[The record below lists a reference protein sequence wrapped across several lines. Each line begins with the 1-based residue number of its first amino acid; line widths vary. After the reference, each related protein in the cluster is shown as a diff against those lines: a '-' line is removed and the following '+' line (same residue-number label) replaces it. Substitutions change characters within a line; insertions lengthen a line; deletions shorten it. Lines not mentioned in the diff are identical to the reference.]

1 MKKYICID
9 IGGTAIKYGIIN
21 EEREF
26 IDKQNIPSN
35 AQKGGAHLIT
45 VVKDII
51 SSYLT
56 KHDNIVGVAM
66 STAGMVDTQ
75 KGEIVYAGKQIPD
88 YIGTNWKKII
98 RDDFSLPC
106 EIDNDVNCAGLAE
119 AVSGSGKDRDFVLCL
134 TIGTGIGACFTQGQK
149 VYHGHNYSAFEV
161 GYMKLPGGDFQD
173 LASTTALIEIF
184 RQKTG
189 DYTSNVNGK
198 IIFDFAKK
206 GDLNAIS
213 SIDEMVDNLCMG
225 IANLC
230 YAVNPDIVV
239 LGGGIMAQR
248 DYLLEKI
255 RTSMQKFLLKNI
267 YDKTIFETAYYNN
280 DAGMLGAYYN
290 FRLYNK
296 YGGDKI

>member
-21 EEREF
+21 EEGEF

-56 KHDNIVGVAM
+56 KHDNIAGVAM

-134 TIGTGIGACFTQGQK
+134 TIGTGIGACFTQAQK
-149 VYHGHNYSAFEV
+149 IYHGHSYSAFEV

-173 LASTTALIEIF
+173 LASTTALIENF

-189 DYTSNVNGK
+189 DNTSNVNGK
-198 IIFDFAKK
+198 IIFELAKK
-206 GDLNAIS
+206 GDENAIS

-230 YAVNPDIVV
+230 YAVNPNIVV

-255 RTSMQKFLLKNI
+255 RKSMQKFLLKNI
-267 YDKTIFETAYYNN
+267 CDKTIFETAYYNN

-290 FRLYNK
+290 FIQK
-296 YGGDKI
+296 TK

>member
-21 EEREF
+21 EEGEF

-35 AQKGGAHLIT
+35 AQKGGSHLIT

-98 RDDFSLPC
+98 QDTFSLPC

-134 TIGTGIGACFTQGQK
+134 TIGTGIGACFTQSQK
-149 VYHGHNYSAFEV
+149 IYHGHSYSAFEV

-173 LASTTALIEIF
+173 LASTTALIENF

-189 DYTSNVNGK
+189 DNTSNVNGK
-198 IIFDFAKK
+198 IIFELAKK
-206 GDLNAIS
+206 GDENAIS

-230 YAVNPDIVV
+230 YAVNPNIVV

-255 RTSMQKFLLKNI
+255 RKSMQKFLLKNI
-267 YDKTIFETAYYNN
+267 CDKTIFETAYYNN

-290 FRLYNK
+290 FIQK
-296 YGGDKI
+296 VK

>member
-21 EEREF
+21 EEGEF

-35 AQKGGAHLIT
+35 AKKGGAHLIT

-56 KHDNIVGVAM
+56 KHDNIIGVAM

-98 RDDFSLPC
+98 QDTFSLPC

-149 VYHGHNYSAFEV
+149 IYHGHSYSAFEV

-173 LASTTALIEIF
+173 LASTTALIENF

-189 DYTSNVNGK
+189 DNTSNVNGK
-198 IIFDFAKK
+198 IIFELAKK
-206 GDLNAIS
+206 GDENAKS

-230 YAVNPDIVV
+230 YAVNPNVVV

-255 RTSMQKFLLKNI
+255 RLSMQKFLLKNI
-267 YDKTIFETAYYNN
+267 CDKTVFETAYYNN

-290 FRLYNK
+290 FIQK
-296 YGGDKI
+296 VK

>member
-21 EEREF
+21 EEGEF
-26 IDKQNIPSN
+26 LDKQNIPSN

-45 VVKDII
+45 LVKDII

-66 STAGMVDTQ
+66 STAGMVDSQ

-98 RDDFSLPC
+98 RDGFSLPC

-134 TIGTGIGACFTQGQK
+134 TIGTGIGACFTQSQK
-149 VYHGHNYSAFEV
+149 IYHGHSYSAFEV

-173 LASTTALIEIF
+173 LASTTALIENF

-189 DYTSNVNGK
+189 DNTSNVNGK
-198 IIFDFAKK
+198 IIFELAKK
-206 GDLNAIS
+206 GDENAIS

-225 IANLC
+225 IANIC
-230 YAVNPDIVV
+230 YAVNPNIVV

-267 YDKTIFETAYYNN
+267 CDKTVFETAYYNN

-290 FRLYNK
+290 FIQK
-296 YGGDKI
+296 VK